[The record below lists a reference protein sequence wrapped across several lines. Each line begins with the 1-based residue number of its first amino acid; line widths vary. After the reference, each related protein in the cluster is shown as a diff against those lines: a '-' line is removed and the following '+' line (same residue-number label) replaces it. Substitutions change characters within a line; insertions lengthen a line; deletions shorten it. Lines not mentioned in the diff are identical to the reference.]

1 MSSQASNRRRIQPP
15 ARYPEDEFPPA
26 LPVSVPDIR
35 VPTESPPVE
44 AHAETSPP
52 PDLPQDSKT
61 PSTGPTPLDEGPS
74 VPIARRSVATPEEV
88 LHAHVRELDH
98 ALHEALNRL
107 AEADHRISLM
117 EAEFTRFRDIEFSP
131 LRARVAAMESLKN
144 VPSSG
149 VPVFRATQEGYP
161 KQEVLSH
168 SNLPRESVDPKG
180 RRGKSRSGKRGI
192 NNHEEDEHSETSS
205 SPDDGS
211 SSSDESVPRKG
222 NRTKGKSV
230 PGLEEIIPSRSDY
243 KDLVSY
249 RTYRLANR
257 SNRYNAA
264 VTGKM
269 STYLKRVKHAISPD
283 DRFSG
288 DEPIEVLAFLRTF
301 KEAADHNEL
310 SEAAAARLIPYFLTG
325 AAKEGYR
332 AHLDEAPLVFPTY
345 PYMIQYLLETHALD
359 DELAQAYLA
368 VTTAKQAEK
377 ETEKAFGRRLHR
389 LAIRAGNV
397 IDKQDLT
404 TIYVEGLPTFVQ
416 AGLRMHLTPGMTF
429 ETVQRLAHNL
439 GVSLRQAVAQHPA
452 PSVVSRQ
459 PAGVKSL
466 LPRQGS
472 VLATESPE
480 SSSIGV
486 PPSNQQEGGFSEFEA
501 NMATVPAANG
511 YSWSSPGTQPSWRQ
525 TDPRSNSP
533 SVVSIPTRGW
543 ASPGGS
549 VISEP
554 SVRPR
559 VGTFPRTGVS
569 KPPLCFLCYEVG
581 HFLADCPRLPS
592 TLQRE
597 AAENRAAYQ
606 RSQEAAKI
614 KPASYAAERSPR
626 SGDSPPPLPPP
637 RRGSSGVFE
646 VADLA
651 TEDLEAGPVPKRSEE
666 NPQSGSENLVGGN

>member
-1 MSSQASNRRRIQPP
+1 MSSQESTRRRVQPP
-15 ARYPEDEFPPA
+15 ARYPDVEFPPA
-26 LPVSVPDIR
+26 PPVNFPEIPGPAD
-35 VPTESPPVE
+35 SPPMTAQEV
-44 AHAETSPP
+44 TSLQ
-52 PDLPQDSKT
+52 PDLPQDSTT
-61 PSTGPTPLDEGPS
+61 PSIGLTPRDEGLS
-74 VPIARRSVATPEEV
+74 VPIARRTVATPEEV

-131 LRARVAAMESLKN
+131 LRTRVAAMESLK
-144 VPSSG
+144 PISSSEI
-149 VPVFRATQEGYP
+149 PVFRATQEGYP
-161 KQEVLSH
+161 KPEVLSH

-180 RRGKSRSGKRGI
+180 RRGKSRSGKRGT
-192 NNHEEDEHSETSS
+192 NNHEDIEPSETSS
-205 SPDDGS
+205 SPEDGS
-211 SSSDESVPRKG
+211 SSSDDSAPRKG
-222 NRTKGKSV
+222 IRNKGKSV

-249 RTYRLANR
+249 RTYRLVNR

-264 VTGKM
+264 VTGRM
-269 STYLKRVKHAISPD
+269 STYLKRVKHAIAPD

-332 AHLDEAPLVFPTY
+332 AHLDEAPMVFPTY
-345 PYMIQYLLETHALD
+345 PYMIQYLLETYALD
-359 DELAQAYLA
+359 DELAQAYMA

-377 ETEKAFGRRLHR
+377 ETERSFGRRLHR

-397 IDKQDLT
+397 IDKRDLT

-439 GVSLRQAVAQHPA
+439 GISLRQAVAQP
-452 PSVVSRQ
+452 VVSSLASRQ
-459 PAGVKSL
+459 PMGVKSL
-466 LPRQGS
+466 LPGPGS
-472 VLATESPE
+472 VHAVESPE
-480 SSSIGV
+480 SSSVGV
-486 PPSNQQEGGFSEFEA
+486 PPSEDGGYPEMEA
-501 NMATVPAANG
+501 HVAAAHAVNG
-511 YSWSSPGTQPSWRQ
+511 YSWSPPGAHSSWKQ
-525 TDPRSNSP
+525 TDPRSSSP

-549 VISEP
+549 VVSEP
-554 SVRPR
+554 PFRPR
-559 VGTFPRTGVS
+559 VGNPPRTGIS
-569 KPPLCFLCYEVG
+569 RPPLCFLCYEVG
-581 HFLADCPRLPS
+581 HFLADCPRLPG

-606 RSQEAAKI
+606 RSQEAAKMSHT
-614 KPASYAAERSPR
+614 PSAADRSPR
-626 SGDSPPPLPPP
+626 SGDGPPPLPPP
-637 RRGSSGVFE
+637 QRGSSGVFE
-646 VADLA
+646 VADPAMETQEQEPELM
-651 TEDLEAGPVPKRSEE
+651 RSDG
-666 NPQSGSENLVGGN
+666 NPQFGSENLVGGN